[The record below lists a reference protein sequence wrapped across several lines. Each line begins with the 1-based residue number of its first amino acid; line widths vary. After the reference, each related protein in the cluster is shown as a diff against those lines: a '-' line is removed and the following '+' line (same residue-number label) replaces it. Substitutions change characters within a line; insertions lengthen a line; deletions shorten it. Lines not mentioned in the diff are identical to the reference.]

1 LVLRDTWHIEVKK
14 MAEKKEY
21 KTPRLVL
28 HGSVEEITKG
38 KDPGAND
45 GYGNSGPI

>member
-1 LVLRDTWHIEVKK
+1 

-28 HGSVEEITKG
+28 HGSVEQITNG
-38 KDPGAND
+38 KPPGSAD
-45 GYGNSGPI
+45 GYGNSGPV

>member
-1 LVLRDTWHIEVKK
+1 

-28 HGSVEEITKG
+28 HGSVEQITNNG
-38 KDPGAND
+38 K
-45 GYGNSGPI
+45 NSGPDDGLGGSGPI